1 MRTDLALDPHR
12 KPTRKA
18 RPDKID
24 SLKSHNV
31 ATGNLASISVQ
42 DRIRQWQAQGA
53 ANALDPDTISLC
65 SATPSASA
73 HVEPVAR
80 NERTGRSAT
89 RSREDTGYTASASEA
104 RSTSAPRKRIVSDDH
119 WKAKQKA
126 KVSRF
131 SSSRSK
137 LKSYP
142 RNWDPTYASSSI
154 VNARDNKDTMSNPYL
169 SSVMPGEVDIGSPPD
184 LHTSLEPDIHHQHD
198 GQWSNHD
205 GESNSDL
212 DLARRL
218 ASASFYS
225 DDFDVKSDTSIQPE
239 DFNGTPQRPSKYV
252 ETLAKLSPAP
262 QPDLLPR
269 PKRGTLF
276 GKTKEILIKS
286 EEPQVNNRLPSI
298 EAWLDEQPDPFVD
311 SHIQGDL
318 PPVDIPQPLKKRHER
333 RRSSKDPSPTVDPNK
348 IWDSVQN
355 PTDVEGPSLD
365 QTRSRPSR
373 RRTPSSSG
381 TCTPKQT
388 DIGPSHLADASPSPS
403 SLRRRGARLRRSK
416 EVSMSDAAQLS
427 KIYNQLPDLL
437 EENMSQA
444 KQPLDD
450 PARLLSLT
458 EYHPVSSTP
467 PEPLPNQNGNLEGSN
482 GGQTETLPNQN
493 GNLEGSNGGQTET
506 HQLKRRLTTH
516 EDLMSVLSM
525 PTKGRSIRSAR
536 SIRHSHRSKASHTAQ
551 EVLASLLADEEKY
564 SRELR
569 TLVDGVIPVLLQTI
583 LSKTDAAAAAGLF
596 TTSQSAESDGSFTKP
611 IIEMGIALERLKS
624 LHGRIPFEN
633 VDNLLRWAQT
643 AQKAYNDYLL
653 AWRLGFQDVV
663 VNLAPWGN
671 SPSTENGM
679 THDETGDVIDVQGK
693 KVDVAYLLKRPLVR
707 VKGLGKTFANIRD
720 ECRTPLATQVATT
733 YADLTAMAKRRFQEE
748 QARLEDEAAAYIDAT
763 RARDVRTL
771 APITGVVVNKE
782 RRVKARDFFNLT
794 IYHKSGQR
802 LDCGIELIYRDNARG
817 KPEGGD
823 VLICEVDNCGKWLLF
838 PPVDWSSISA
848 RRGEGGIDLVIMI
861 RGRAGLGEEWHELLA
876 LNTDD
881 PEAVTEWMNMLGSS
895 PLPPRLNRTSS
906 FVKKTQSLTTSALQA
921 HEAVQVLEEEVD
933 IDKSID
939 FDTPLGEPS
948 VIGKRTEVSR
958 RSLPPESTRPG
969 RLLQG
974 LNLGG
979 ALAVK
984 PLAVGSTQ
992 VLGSSVLSGR
1002 SNNVPTS
1009 QIGRSSSP
1017 SSPRS
1022 VPRKPA
1028 PQSPVRNAPS
1038 STIPSFKPI
1047 SPYSVPL
1054 VKSTSVEDQTKL
1066 NKVEISPK
1074 EQWTPSTPGRSSEPK
1089 PVASESKS
1097 TSGPE
1102 QLKVEASQEMT
1113 LPKAERPSY
1122 NRTLSSTPSRELPTV
1137 AKLRP
1142 NSSTTNLVGNSPPLS
1157 VTQPPTVSPQ
1167 QSSKQERAGRRAS
1180 RRQPETE
1187 EVPQPPPHSSAQ
1199 QHKSRA
1205 DNGPNWEVIGTPADD
1220 KALDEKSIN
1229 KLALG
1234 PKVAPSTP
1242 DKPPRRR
1249 TSSPLKHEYAP
1260 SPSSDSSSNYDSDS
1274 GSESSSETSDDMT
1287 LERGDVPTPLVSI
1300 KGVDHRSLKHSRPPP
1315 PSSSTG
1321 TRTIAPSDSASQ
1333 GPYRKAPPSSTLS
1346 SGQRHKAIAL
1356 ICSWS
1361 DRGVWEQIHPDEC
1374 SIVVSPGLIEAFE
1387 MSAAHSEPQTKA
1399 AKGNSDDSQSKSFS
1413 IAQQPLVAFEL
1424 TPIVPLRRG
1433 TALDISIRSPP
1444 TSNSKILTTNN
1455 VMFRSRNPEEC
1466 EALYGMINWAR
1477 CNNLTYIQLQMAR
1490 PKRQPSVSFNVKQA
1504 GHARSRSS
1512 SWFSFGNARKN
1523 SYRASSAPTM
1533 ASMDQSV
1540 DSSGTM
1546 TNAFSALKR
1555 FRANSGFNLNRSSV
1569 VRRSAGSAGPRSI
1582 YSSSSGTNSGSGSST
1597 PVPSQIGFVPGKDG
1611 PNVPSTSAAAA
1622 NGGGMINMMKIRLYV
1637 RKGQQWENLGAARL
1651 TVLPAPGQPQESRN
1665 VTPHRGGTVVDPSP
1679 PVTPQHGRSPSS
1691 VMTAGLPGQNRGP
1704 RLPSSSNTPHRVH
1717 GNGREKRI
1725 LIVKNKQKDTVL
1737 LDTVLGESC
1746 FEKIMQTGIA
1756 VKVWIED
1763 DTIAHTG
1770 GVTLGKEKVYMMQF
1784 PTTKEAG
1791 WVFGL
1796 CGTYRY
1802 GSATT

>member
-1 MRTDLALDPHR
+1 MRTDLASDPRRKSTR
-12 KPTRKA
+12 KP

-31 ATGNLASISVQ
+31 ATVHLTSISVQ

-53 ANALDPDTISLC
+53 ASAIDPDTISLC
-65 SATPSASA
+65 SVTPSASA
-73 HVEPVAR
+73 HAQPITG
-80 NERTGRSAT
+80 NERTGRTAA
-89 RSREDTGYTASASEA
+89 RSREETGHTPSEA
-104 RSTSAPRKRIVSDDH
+104 RSTSAPRKRVVSDGH
-119 WKAKQKA
+119 WKAKQSA
-126 KVSRF
+126 KVAK
-131 SSSRSK
+131 SSSPRSK
-137 LKSYP
+137 LNSHA
-142 RNWDPTYASSSI
+142 RDWDPTYTSSSL
-154 VNARDNKDTMSNPYL
+154 VNARDKKDTMANPYF
-169 SSVMPGEVDIGSPPD
+169 SSAMAGEVEIGSLPDPNTPIEPD
-184 LHTSLEPDIHHQHD
+184 LHHQHE

-225 DDFDVKSDTSIQPE
+225 DDFNAKSDTSIQPE
-239 DFNGTPQRPSKYV
+239 DFNGTPQRSSKYV
-252 ETLAKLSPAP
+252 ESLEKLNPSP
-262 QPDLLPR
+262 QLDLLPR
-269 PKRGTLF
+269 SKKGTLF
-276 GKTKEILIKS
+276 SKTKDIFIKS
-286 EEPQVNNRLPSI
+286 EESQVNNRLPSI
-298 EAWLDEQPDPFVD
+298 EAWLEEQPDPFID
-311 SHIQGDL
+311 SQIQNNL
-318 PPVDIPQPLKKRHER
+318 PPVDVPQPLRKRPDR

-348 IWDSVQN
+348 IWDCVQK
-355 PTDVEGPSLD
+355 PTDVECSPIA
-365 QTRSRPSR
+365 RAKSRPSR

-381 TCTPKQT
+381 TYTPKQT
-388 DIGPSHLADASPSPS
+388 DQIDIAASHSEDPNSSPS
-403 SLRRRGARLRRSK
+403 SLRRRGARLRRSR
-416 EVSMSDAAQLS
+416 EISASDATQLS
-427 KIYNQLPDLL
+427 KIHIPFPELP
-437 EENMSQA
+437 EENSTQN
-444 KQPLDD
+444 KQSPEN
-450 PARLLSLT
+450 PGRLLSLT
-458 EYHPVSSTP
+458 EYHSLPTTTP
-467 PEPLPNQNGNLEGSN
+467 PDSFPNDNSTSEVTDGMRA
-482 GGQTETLPNQN
+482 GG
-493 GNLEGSNGGQTET
+493 

-525 PTKGRSIRSAR
+525 PTRGGNIRSAR
-536 SIRHSHRSKASHTAQ
+536 SVRHSHKSKPSHTAQ
-551 EVLASLLADEEKY
+551 EVLAGLLADEEKY

-596 TTSQSAESDGSFTKP
+596 TSSQSAEADGSFTKP

-643 AQKAYNDYLL
+643 AQKAYNDYLG

-663 VNLAPWGN
+663 VNLAPWESSSATAN
-671 SPSTENGM
+671 EM
-679 THDETGDVIDVQGK
+679 TRDETGDVVDVQGK

-707 VKGLGKTFANIRD
+707 VKALGKTFANIRD
-720 ECRTPLATQVATT
+720 ESQNPLATLVATT
-733 YADLTAMAKRRFQEE
+733 YGDLTALAKRRFQEE

-771 APITGVVVNKE
+771 APTTGVVVNKE

-794 IYHKSGQR
+794 IYHTSGQR
-802 LDCGIELIYRDNARG
+802 LDCGVELIYRDNARG
-817 KPEGGD
+817 KPDGGD

-838 PPVDWSSISA
+838 PPIDWSSISA
-848 RRGEGGIDLVIMI
+848 RRGEGGVDLVLMI

-881 PEAVTEWMNMLGSS
+881 AEAITEWMNMLGSS

-906 FVKKTQSLTTSALQA
+906 FVKKSQSLTASALQA
-921 HEAVQVLEEEVD
+921 YEAMQDLEEHVNT
-933 IDKSID
+933 DKTVD

-948 VIGKRTEVSR
+948 MIGKRSEISR
-958 RSLPPESTRPG
+958 RSLPTDSPHARK
-969 RLLQG
+969 LLQG

-992 VLGSSVLSGR
+992 VSGSSALSSR
-1002 SNNVPTS
+1002 TNNNVSTEKV
-1009 QIGRSSSP
+1009 GASSSP
-1017 SSPRS
+1017 SSLRS
-1022 VPRKPA
+1022 VPTKPV
-1028 PQSPVRNAPS
+1028 PQLPARNELS
-1038 STIPSFKPI
+1038 STIPSSKPT
-1047 SPYSVPL
+1047 SPSSVPL
-1054 VKSTSVEDQTKL
+1054 LKSTSVEDAPEVR
-1066 NKVEISPK
+1066 KVEIGPK
-1074 EQWTPSTPGRSSEPK
+1074 EHWAPSTPERSSGPK
-1089 PVASESKS
+1089 PVASESRS
-1097 TSGPE
+1097 TGGPDHS
-1102 QLKVEASQEMT
+1102 KVQASQEMT
-1113 LPKAERPSY
+1113 IPPAERPGY
-1122 NRTLSSTPSRELPTV
+1122 TRALSSTPSRELPTV
-1137 AKLRP
+1137 AKVRP
-1142 NSSTTNLVGNSPPLS
+1142 NSSTTNPSEDSRHLS
-1157 VTQPPTVSPQ
+1157 ATQPPEVSPQ
-1167 QSSKQERAGRRAS
+1167 KSSKQERGGRRAL
-1180 RRQPETE
+1180 RRPLYTE
-1187 EVPQPPPHSSAQ
+1187 ELPQPPPHSPRYDRQRS
-1199 QHKSRA
+1199 SYA
-1205 DNGPNWEVIGTPADD
+1205 DSGTNWEIISSQADD
-1220 KALDEKSIN
+1220 KVLGEKSIN

-1234 PKVAPSTP
+1234 PKVAPNTP
-1242 DKPPRRR
+1242 DKPSKRR

-1260 SPSSDSSSNYDSDS
+1260 STSSDGSSNYDSDS
-1274 GSESSSETSDDMT
+1274 GSESSSETSDDMR
-1287 LERGDVPTPLVSI
+1287 LERGDVPTPLVAI
-1300 KGVDHRSLKHSRPPP
+1300 KGGEHRSLKNTRPP

-1333 GPYRKAPPSSTLS
+1333 GPYRKVPPSSAIS
-1346 SGQRHKAIAL
+1346 ASQRHKAIAL

-1374 SIVVSPGLIEAFE
+1374 SIVISPGLIEAFE
-1387 MSAAHSEPQTKA
+1387 MSAAHSEPHTKA
-1399 AKGNSDDSQSKSFS
+1399 TKGNSDESQSRTSS
-1413 IAQQPLVAFEL
+1413 VAQQPLVAFEL

-1444 TSNSKILTTNN
+1444 TPNSKILTTNN
-1455 VMFRSRNPEEC
+1455 VMFRSRNPDEC

-1477 CNNLTYIQLQMAR
+1477 CNNMTYIQLQMAR
-1490 PKRQPSVSFNVKQA
+1490 PARQPSVSFNVKQA
-1504 GHARSRSS
+1504 GDARSRSS
-1512 SWFSFGNARKN
+1512 SWFSFGNGRKN
-1523 SYRASSAPTM
+1523 SYRASSAPTF
-1533 ASMDQSV
+1533 ASIDPSI

-1546 TNAFSALKR
+1546 SSAFSALKR

-1569 VRRSAGSAGPRSI
+1569 VHRSAGSVGPRSI

-1651 TVLPAPGQPQESRN
+1651 TVLPAPGQSQESRN
-1665 VTPHRGGTVVDPSP
+1665 VTPHRGGSVVDPSP

-1691 VMTAGLPGQNRGP
+1691 VMTVGLPGQNRGP

-1717 GNGREKRI
+1717 GNGREKRVV
-1725 LIVKNKQKDTVL
+1725 IVKNKEKNTVL

-1756 VKVWIED
+1756 VKVWTED

-1770 GVTLGKEKVYMMQF
+1770 GVTLGREKVYMMQF

-1802 GSATT
+1802 GSAIA